1 MKTLNVINTIKSILS
16 NGSNIATITYKTD
29 VKTSAKFKDTKIEKT
44 TRASVML
51 FKTLAEYTDVYSNA
65 VKKTAGKIAEND
77 SAKVESFEKSESYFS
92 HDRDCHSIVYHKQTN
107 KPYLFAIFNRTFETV
122 YTIDSVEVDK
132 SQVIPYLTA
141 SEQKK
146 MLDNTG
152 ITYNVKNDIVHAVIV
167 RTISI
172 ENIIG
177 INANNAKIEFK
188 TALAA

>member
-1 MKTLNVINTIKSILS
+1 MIETVKALLN

-51 FKTLAEYTDVYSNA
+51 FKTLNEYTDVYSNA
-65 VKKTAGKIAEND
+65 VKKTASKIAEND
-77 SAKVESFEKSESYFS
+77 SANVESFEKSDNYFS
-92 HDRDCHSIVYHKQTN
+92 HDRDCHSIVYHKTN
-107 KPYLFAIFNRTFETV
+107 KKAYLYAIFNKTFETV
-122 YTIDSVEVDK
+122 YTIDGFTVDK
-132 SQVIPYLTA
+132 SQVIPYLTV

-146 MLDNTG
+146 ILDNTG

-172 ENIIG
+172 ENIIS

>member
-1 MKTLNVINTIKSILS
+1 MIETVKALLN
-16 NGSNIATITYKTD
+16 NGSNIATVTYKTA
-29 VKTSAKFKDTKIEKT
+29 VKTAAKYNNIKIEKT
-44 TRASVML
+44 SRASVML
-51 FKTLAEYTDVYSNA
+51 FKTLNEYTDVYSNA
-65 VKKTAGKIAEND
+65 VKKTASKIAEND
-77 SAKVESFEKSESYFS
+77 SANVESFEKSDNYFS
-92 HDRDCHSIVYHKQTN
+92 HDRDCHSIVYHKTSD
-107 KPYLFAIFNRTFETV
+107 KAYLYAIFNKTYETV

-177 INANNAKIEFK
+177 INANSTKIEFK

>member
-1 MKTLNVINTIKSILS
+1 MKTQNMIETVKALLN

-44 TRASVML
+44 SRASVML
-51 FKTLAEYTDVYSNA
+51 FKSLSDYTDVYINA

-77 SAKVESFEKSESYFS
+77 STKVESFEKSENYFS
-92 HDRDCHSIVYHKQTN
+92 HDRDCHSIVYHKTN
-107 KPYLFAIFNRTFETV
+107 NKAYLYAIFNKTYETV

-132 SQVIPYLTA
+132 SEILQYLTP
-141 SEQKK
+141 SEVKK
-146 MLDNTG
+146 MLDSNSL
-152 ITYNVKNDIVHAVIV
+152 TYNKTNDIIHNVIV

-172 ENIIG
+172 DNILS
-177 INANNAKIEFK
+177 INANSTKIEFK